1 MSPII
6 VLLLVGVPT
15 VLSQSFNQTHLGFP
29 EAWDG
34 DKYRELYCPSK
45 NIPKW
50 LDGYFLCQL
59 SASYGNSSAP
69 EGEKLNHMIDAIG
82 AVGSFHVSNG
92 QVVFSAQYYP
102 ARPYKIWEFYDRN
115 MSKAS
120 VPWAGWSDY
129 NLTAMSR
136 WEQVPANPD
145 SARFHPN
152 LDFWKVGNRI
162 VAGTEAPYWVGYEFD
177 VRTLQKF
184 KLFPFKEENDIF
196 STPRHTMIPISMAI
210 HERNDA
216 DGTIWGSFSA
226 MNFEEQRFFQG
237 IFTVDTNG
245 VRRVVGLYDYGVW
258 DTNACGSNDEYIG
271 DKTLLPG
278 YIHSITSTENFII
291 LPITSL
297 LINPCKFKEPP
308 LNNVRSAIQKGGLWG
323 MDFYDMVPMRFLIFN
338 KKTLEFTTQ
347 KPLEVFPSMFVTH
360 QLNAF
365 EADDGN
371 LVADMVVYDSHDPYV
386 KYFYTDFLTKQ
397 LYPSTA
403 RVLRFTLDSK
413 KQRVMYNYLV
423 PQETIAADF
432 PQFNHGY
439 EQKAYQWGYLVQ
451 HPFASGNSIIKI
463 NVDEPAG
470 SRNLEFR
477 AEPTLV
483 LHEPWFVQKPDTKK
497 EDEGVLLVRGLDTA
511 ENKGVLIVIDAE
523 KMTELGRAYVPIS
536 IPFGFHN
543 RFFSKKDLGLP
554 EGFQVG
560 QSQYRPI
567 EKKQGFATLPLR
579 KVSTVPPTSST
590 ASSTTTTTT
599 TTTTPKPTT
608 TTTTPRPT
616 TTTSTTTTTTTPR
629 PTTTSTTTSTTTTT
643 TSTTTTTTPQPTTT
657 TTSEKPVTMT
667 TQTWTAPPTTTVK
680 RTTPQTVPTTTPKI
694 PRWWPLAGSGS
705 TEQPWWQKVQ
715 TGANTLPP
723 LFPVSKRVEEKVE
736 KVSAKPNESDNKIPE
751 QKPVIATGSMDEIY
765 EQTLGAL
772 CSWLPKVFTSISNEL
787 CWKQGKTAAKWMAPL
802 AQTYAER
809 FRMGRANRKVSP
821 NDTPNLQPSLKQ
833 MAFDEQQ
840 QAEPI
845 RFG

>member
-1 MSPII
+1 MLPLYLFLI
-6 VLLLVGVPT
+6 LLPSSLA
-15 VLSQSFNQTHLGFP
+15 QSFNRSHLGFP
-29 EAWDG
+29 ESWDG

-50 LDGYFLCQL
+50 IDGYFLCQL

-69 EGEKLNHMIDAIG
+69 LGKKLNHMIDAIG
-82 AVGSFHVSNG
+82 AVGSFHISNG

-115 MSKAS
+115 MSKAN

-162 VAGTEAPYWVGYEFD
+162 IAGTEAPYWVGYEFD

-210 HERNDA
+210 HERNDP

-226 MNFEEQRFFQG
+226 MNFEEQRFYQG

-308 LNNVRSAIQKGGLWG
+308 LSNVRSAIQKGGLWG

-338 KKTLEFTTQ
+338 KKTFEFTTP
-347 KPLEVFPSMFVTH
+347 KPLEVFPSMFITH

-365 EADDGN
+365 EAEDGN

-413 KQRVMYNYLV
+413 KQRVMYNYLI
-423 PQETIAADF
+423 PQETVSADF
-432 PQFNHGY
+432 PQINHNY
-439 EQKAYQWGYLVQ
+439 EQKAYQWAYIVQ
-451 HPFASGNSIIKI
+451 HPFASGNSILKI

-470 SRNLEFR
+470 ERNLEFR
-477 AEPTLV
+477 AEASLV
-483 LHEPWFVQKPDTKK
+483 IHEPWFVQKPDTKK

-511 ENKGVLIVIDAE
+511 ENKGVLLVIDAE
-523 KMTELGRAYVPIS
+523 NMVELGRAYVPIS

-554 EGFQVG
+554 EGFQVMA
-560 QSQYRPI
+560 SQFRPM
-567 EKKQGFATLPLR
+567 EKKHGFATLPLR
-579 KVSTVPPTSST
+579 KVSTVMPTTSTESST
-590 ASSTTTTTT
+590 AKSTTTTTTPKTTTRSTTSTSTTTTTT

-608 TTTTPRPT
+608 SPK
-616 TTTSTTTTTTTPR
+616 
-629 PTTTSTTTSTTTTT
+629 
-643 TSTTTTTTPQPTTT
+643 
-657 TTSEKPVTMT
+657 TTSEAPETMT
-667 TQTWTAPPTTTVK
+667 TQTWTTPSTTTTQ
-680 RTTPQTVPTTTPKI
+680 RTTPKTVPTTTPKI
-694 PRWWPLAGSGS
+694 PRWWPLASGS
-705 TEQPWWQKVQ
+705 SEAPWWQKVQ
-715 TGANTLPP
+715 SGQNTLPP
-723 LFPVSKRVEEKVE
+723 LFPVSKRVEEKQTKTVVTPNIAE
-736 KVSAKPNESDNKIPE
+736 NKVTD
-751 QKPVIATGSMDEIY
+751 QKSVGSTGSMDDIY
-765 EQTLGAL
+765 NQTLDAL
-772 CSWLPKVFTSISNEL
+772 CSWLPKVFSSISNEL
-787 CWKQGKTAAKWMAPL
+787 CWKQGKTAAKWMAPI
-802 AQTYAER
+802 ASSYAER
-809 FRMGRANRKVSP
+809 FRMGRANRKTSPTDSP
-821 NDTPNLQPSLKQ
+821 NIQPSLKQ
-833 MAFDEQQ
+833 MASEAVPTEQ
-840 QAEPI
+840 API

>member
-1 MSPII
+1 MSII
-6 VLLLVGVPT
+6 QLIFFGLLVPCLVA
-15 VLSQSFNQTHLGFP
+15 QSFNQTHLGFP
-29 EAWDG
+29 DSWDG

-69 EGEKLNHMIDAIG
+69 DGEKLSHMIDAIG

-120 VPWAGWSDY
+120 VPFAGWSDY
-129 NLTAMSR
+129 NLTAMSK

-162 VAGTEAPYWVGYEFD
+162 IAGTEAPYWVGYEFD

-226 MNFEEQRFFQG
+226 MNFEEQRFYQG

-245 VRRVVGLYDYGVW
+245 VRRVVGLYDYGAW

-278 YIHSITSTENFII
+278 YIHSITSTENFVI

-308 LNNVRSAIQKGGLWG
+308 LNNIRSAIQKGGLWG

-365 EADDGN
+365 EAEDGN
-371 LVADMVVYDSHDPYV
+371 LVADMVVYDSHDPYI

-397 LYPSTA
+397 LYPTTA

-413 KQRVMYNYLV
+413 KQRVMYNYLI
-423 PQETIAADF
+423 PQETISADF
-432 PQFNHGY
+432 PQFNHNY
-439 EQKAYQWGYLVQ
+439 EQKAYQWGYIVQ
-451 HPFASGNSIIKI
+451 HPFASGNSILKI

-477 AEPTLV
+477 ADPNLV
-483 LHEPWFVQKPDTKK
+483 LHEPWFVQKPETKK

-511 ENKGVLIVIDAE
+511 ENKGVLIVLDAE
-523 KMTELGRAYVPIS
+523 KMVELGRAYVPIS

-560 QSQYRPI
+560 PSQYRPMD
-567 EKKQGFATLPLR
+567 KKQGIATLPL
-579 KVSTVPPTSST
+579 KKITTILPSTSTEIPTTTTTEPSSTTTVPSTTTTTTPEPTTTST
-590 ASSTTTTTT
+590 TTKLTTSSSTTTTTT
-599 TTTTPKPTT
+599 TPEPTT
-608 TTTTPRPT
+608 TI
-616 TTTSTTTTTTTPR
+616 
-629 PTTTSTTTSTTTTT
+629 
-643 TSTTTTTTPQPTTT
+643 
-657 TTSEKPVTMT
+657 TTSEKPVTLT
-667 TQTWTAPPTTTVK
+667 TQTWTPPTTTTVK
-680 RTTPQTVPTTTPKI
+680 TTTVTLPTTTTPKI
-694 PRWWPLAGSGS
+694 PRWWPLAGSAT

-715 TGANTLPP
+715 TGTTNTLPP
-723 LFPVSKRVEEKVE
+723 LFPVSKSVEEK
-736 KVSAKPNESDNKIPE
+736 KVSVKPNESDNKVVE
-751 QKPVIATGSMDEIY
+751 QKPTGGSMDEIY
-765 EQTLGAL
+765 DQTLTAL
-772 CSWLPKVFTSISNEL
+772 CSWIPKVFTSISNEL
-787 CWKQGKTAAKWMAPL
+787 CFKQGRTAAKWMAPI
-802 AQTYAER
+802 AQSYAER
-809 FRMGRANRKVSP
+809 FRMGRANRKTSP
-821 NDTPNLQPSLKQ
+821 NDNPNIQPSLKQ
-833 MAFDEQQ
+833 MAFDPLQQ
-840 QAEPI
+840 EPI

>member
-1 MSPII
+1 M
-6 VLLLVGVPT
+6 
-15 VLSQSFNQTHLGFP
+15 
-29 EAWDG
+29 
-34 DKYRELYCPSK
+34 C
-45 NIPKW
+45 W
-50 LDGYFLCQL
+50 LDT
-59 SASYGNSSAP
+59 
-69 EGEKLNHMIDAIG
+69 
-82 AVGSFHVSNG
+82 V
-92 QVVFSAQYYP
+92 
-102 ARPYKIWEFYDRN
+102 R
-115 MSKAS
+115 
-120 VPWAGWSDY
+120 
-129 NLTAMSR
+129 
-136 WEQVPANPD
+136 
-145 SARFHPN
+145 
-152 LDFWKVGNRI
+152 
-162 VAGTEAPYWVGYEFD
+162 
-177 VRTLQKF
+177 RTL
-184 KLFPFKEENDIF
+184 
-196 STPRHTMIPISMAI
+196 
-210 HERNDA
+210 
-216 DGTIWGSFSA
+216 
-226 MNFEEQRFFQG
+226 QG

-278 YIHSITSTENFII
+278 YIHSISSTENFVI

-338 KKTLEFTTQ
+338 KKTLEFTTP

-365 EADDGN
+365 EAEDGN

-413 KQRVMYNYLV
+413 KQRVMYNYLI

-432 PQFNHGY
+432 PQFNHNY

-451 HPFASGNSIIKI
+451 HPFASGNSILKI

-470 SRNLEFR
+470 NRNLEYR
-477 AEPTLV
+477 AESSLV

-497 EDEGVLLVRGLDTA
+497 EDEGVLLVRGLDTS
-511 ENKGVLIVIDAE
+511 ENKGVFIVIDAE

-560 QSQYRPI
+560 QSQYRPV

-579 KVSTVPPTSST
+579 KVSTVLPTSST
-590 ASSTTTTTT
+590 TASTTATTTTTTTTTPAPTTTTTTTTTEPTTTTTT
-599 TTTTPKPTT
+599 TTTTTQ
-608 TTTTPRPT
+608 
-616 TTTSTTTTTTTPR
+616 
-629 PTTTSTTTSTTTTT
+629 PTTTSTA
-643 TSTTTTTTPQPTTT
+643 
-657 TTSEKPVTMT
+657 SEKPVTMT
-667 TQTWTAPPTTTVK
+667 TQTWTAPPSTTVK
-680 RTTPQTVPTTTPKI
+680 RTTPQTIATTTPKI

-715 TGANTLPP
+715 TVQNTLPP
-723 LFPVSKRVEEKVE
+723 LFPVSKRVEEKQERTTV
-736 KVSAKPNESDNKIPE
+736 KANENDNKIPD
-751 QKPVIATGSMDEIY
+751 QNSGSMDEIY

-772 CSWLPKVFTSISNEL
+772 CSWLPKVFTSISNDM
-787 CWKQGKTAAKWMAPL
+787 CWKQGKSAAKWMAPL

-809 FRMGRANRKVSP
+809 FRMGRPTRKLSS
-821 NDTPNLQPSLKQ
+821 NDAPNLQPVMKQ
-833 MAFDEQQ
+833 VIHDGQHQ
-840 QAEPI
+840 QAPLPLPQTEPI